1 MVSEKLICFFWNAKY
16 LGHEVVMLFFLLL
29 STGCEGKARI
39 FFVFHPASGIFKN
52 LFINCVCAVLIFRCY
67 LYMYIFSN
75 VLHASLFFVLF
86 FLTCIQ
92 FSLTYLC
99 GAFSLQVPL
108 KSDLSVF
115 IVVFIAFCF

>member
-1 MVSEKLICFFWNAKY
+1 
-16 LGHEVVMLFFLLL
+16 MLFFLLL

-86 FLTCIQ
+86 FFDVHTILFNVFMWCV
-92 FSLTYLC
+92 FFAGSFEKRSVGFYSCVYSVLFLEAMSLKRKKMDPIYMN
-99 GAFSLQVPL
+99 AQ
-108 KSDLSVF
+108 
-115 IVVFIAFCF
+115 